1 MKKKKYAIILICLLV
16 IAIAIIAI
24 NVRIP
29 KRISINQN
37 ISELSVTRGKDG
49 VIQKIADCD
58 KIAGMINGIHVRTYS
73 VVSILKGDAS
83 RTGWE
88 YCLSYKDSDG
98 KHKSIVISQSN
109 IKYNGKSYT
118 VEDTDMIT
126 DIINELAAVYSE
138 YDSKIIKFNL
148 TDLKN
153 IIIKSNITSK
163 KVTIDGKTLD
173 DCIERLSKDNM
184 PEKAKPDTERTLYKI
199 TFNYNDGTSEEIPVY
214 FGDVLMYKGKYY
226 EACSNLCDVIN
237 EHVGD

>member
-16 IAIAIIAI
+16 IVIVIIAI
-24 NVRIP
+24 NIRIP

-49 VIQKIADCD
+49 VKQKIDDCD

-88 YCLSYKDSDG
+88 YYLSYKDSDG

-138 YDSKIIKFNL
+138 YDSKKIKFAL
-148 TDLKN
+148 EDLRN

-163 KVTIDGKTLD
+163 K
-173 DCIERLSKDNM
+173 
-184 PEKAKPDTERTLYKI
+184 
-199 TFNYNDGTSEEIPVY
+199 
-214 FGDVLMYKGKYY
+214 
-226 EACSNLCDVIN
+226 
-237 EHVGD
+237 

>member
-1 MKKKKYAIILICLLV
+1 MNKKKYKIILTCALF

-24 NVRIP
+24 NIRIP

-49 VIQKIADCD
+49 VKQKIDDCD

-88 YCLSYKDSDG
+88 YRLSYKDSDG

-109 IKYNGKSYT
+109 IEYNGKSYT

-138 YDSKIIKFNL
+138 YDSKKIKFAL
-148 TDLKN
+148 EDLRN
-153 IIIKSNITSK
+153 IVIENNQKSK
-163 KVTIDGKTLD
+163 KVVIEGDTLSSYT
-173 DCIERLSKDNM
+173 ERLSKDNM

-199 TFNYNDGTSEEIPVY
+199 TFNYNDGTSEEILVY

-226 EACSNLCDVIN
+226 ELCRNLSEVIIEN
-237 EHVGD
+237 MN

>member
-16 IAIAIIAI
+16 IVIVIIAI
-24 NVRIP
+24 NIRIP

-49 VIQKIADCD
+49 VKQKIDDCD

-88 YCLSYKDSDG
+88 YYLSYKDSDG

-118 VEDTDMIT
+118 VEDSNSSAMRVMWP
-126 DIINELAAVYSE
+126 EL
-138 YDSKIIKFNL
+138 L
-148 TDLKN
+148 LLN
-153 IIIKSNITSK
+153 I
-163 KVTIDGKTLD
+163 
-173 DCIERLSKDNM
+173 
-184 PEKAKPDTERTLYKI
+184 Y
-199 TFNYNDGTSEEIPVY
+199 
-214 FGDVLMYKGKYY
+214 
-226 EACSNLCDVIN
+226 
-237 EHVGD
+237 

>member
-24 NVRIP
+24 NIRIP

-49 VIQKIADCD
+49 VIQKIGDCD

-88 YCLSYKDSDG
+88 YRLSYKDSDG

-109 IKYNGKSYT
+109 IEYNGKSYT

-153 IIIKSNITSK
+153 IIIKSKIRKSTIPHITYNILPHPKRIISK
-163 KVTIDGKTLD
+163 KKEDYNYLPKYFLKFPYSPLIIRQRQGQPLLV
-173 DCIERLSKDNM
+173 
-184 PEKAKPDTERTLYKI
+184 LY
-199 TFNYNDGTSEEIPVY
+199 
-214 FGDVLMYKGKYY
+214 L
-226 EACSNLCDVIN
+226 
-237 EHVGD
+237 